1 MSDSL
6 VTITPVSL
14 LGEADDKLQAWAE
27 RHVRKDPEIKW
38 LLGNFVEA
46 DRPNQ
51 NGHIFPLEDLRAS
64 YHTLEHKALTMLHH
78 EQYVVG
84 TYAGAELLKPDGTE
98 LQAEEAL
105 EDGYPYV
112 ESLSAMWHKRF
123 QDEFLAIRGAHAE
136 GALFYSHETTPGEVS
151 CPECDLRVPFAGLE
165 SDTYCGHMNGVTG
178 PKRAHDFIFSG
189 GAIIL
194 PPARPGWNRAD
205 MKQIAELVQK
215 HPADAE
221 SAYEALA
228 ASAPHLDPRKWEEMM
243 HQVLLSR
250 DHD

>member
-6 VTITPVSL
+6 ITIVPVAL

-51 NGHIFPLEDLRAS
+51 NGHIFPLEDLRAN

-78 EQYVVG
+78 EQYIVG
-84 TYAGAELLKPDGTE
+84 TYAGAELLNPDGTE
-98 LQAEEAL
+98 FQADAAEEQAGHPFL
-105 EDGYPYV
+105 
-112 ESLSAMWHKRF
+112 ESLSAMWYKRF
-123 QDEFLAIRGAHAE
+123 PDEFLAIRGAHAE

-165 SDTYCGHMNGVTG
+165 SDTYCGHMNGITG
-178 PKRAHDFIFSG
+178 PKRAHDFVFSG

-194 PPARPGWNRAD
+194 PPSRPGWNRAD
-205 MKQIAELVQK
+205 MKQIAELVKQ
-215 HPADAE
+215 PEAE
-221 SAYEALA
+221 AVYDALA
-228 ASAPHLDPRKWEEMM
+228 ASAPHLEPRQWEAMM
-243 HQVLLSR
+243 QQVMLATA
-250 DHD
+250 D